1 MHTHDLARRE
11 MIARL
16 ETYREKK
23 RRIEI
28 LKYEQMNFPSVSAE
42 EIIEGMALSSPLGTI
57 KGTGISDRTMN
68 IALSYCEKT
77 TALNRELQSSLDKE
91 LNQLQQEVQ
100 DLEFYVGL
108 LEQRERNIIQAHYFN
123 GIPWNE
129 LAARLHISTRTLAR
143 WKNAGIDALV
153 DYYRYH
159 RSRETREGSRGT

>member
-57 KGTGISDRTMN
+57 KGYRHFGSDHEHRT
-68 IALSYCEKT
+68 
-77 TALNRELQSSLDKE
+77 ELL
-91 LNQLQQEVQ
+91 
-100 DLEFYVGL
+100 
-108 LEQRERNIIQAHYFN
+108 
-123 GIPWNE
+123 
-129 LAARLHISTRTLAR
+129 
-143 WKNAGIDALV
+143 
-153 DYYRYH
+153 
-159 RSRETREGSRGT
+159 

>member
-1 MHTHDLARRE
+1 
-11 MIARL
+11 
-16 ETYREKK
+16 
-23 RRIEI
+23 
-28 LKYEQMNFPSVSAE
+28 
-42 EIIEGMALSSPLGTI
+42 
-57 KGTGISDRTMN
+57 MN

-159 RSRETREGSRGT
+159 RAREAREGSSGT